1 LNNDDFFAS
10 LQEHRP
16 TTLNTT
22 SNTTES
28 FTKPTLNSPRKSN
41 SDSNLL
47 ADWNDHTTFTANS
60 LLTPEIPH
68 STSSSSIPE
77 MQSDSSNYDPF
88 ADLANLGNF
97 SSSST
102 GIKQQTNINTKAS
115 HSLNNS
121 ARSSPTL
128 IQQQQHKATGQP
140 NYNVFVTP
148 AESGLF
154 SKPAATKQPGG
165 WAPKPMNNN
174 AFSDILNAQGFKPT
188 LQEQKQTSLKQLRNL
203 QDIDND
209 IDPIKLK
216 VREWSDGKERNIRA
230 LISSLHTVL
239 WEEEGKW
246 KPIGMHQL
254 LDPNQVKK
262 FYRKAC
268 LSIHPDKHT
277 GQPHE
282 SLARAIF
289 LELNEAWSIFEESGQ
304 QALF

>member
-1 LNNDDFFAS
+1 
-10 LQEHRP
+10 
-16 TTLNTT
+16 
-22 SNTTES
+22 
-28 FTKPTLNSPRKSN
+28 
-41 SDSNLL
+41 
-47 ADWNDHTTFTANS
+47 
-60 LLTPEIPH
+60 
-68 STSSSSIPE
+68 
-77 MQSDSSNYDPF
+77 
-88 ADLANLGNF
+88 
-97 SSSST
+97 
-102 GIKQQTNINTKAS
+102 
-115 HSLNNS
+115 
-121 ARSSPTL
+121 
-128 IQQQQHKATGQP
+128 
-140 NYNVFVTP
+140 
-148 AESGLF
+148 
-154 SKPAATKQPGG
+154 
-165 WAPKPMNNN
+165 MNNN